1 MSPLTF
7 CSLFKGRIQGL
18 YWVLS
23 PTHPSESLWFL
34 AGTSLRGSYTWA
46 WHQRRWSSSLNA
58 TWIMR
63 RNLVQQKV
71 SLLSKEQHLSMWR
84 PRVPLLIPK
93 YSTSKSGETQLS
105 MQCQNWEVWSSAM
118 SVHGQY
124 SSMTKPNWKEQAI
137 KGKDLINVYSVRMLQ
152 IILVCWWLWRHVFKY
167 RWFYNQYKHQP
178 YLSYFPGEIMRLWP
192 LFFKYSDVL

>member
-23 PTHPSESLWFL
+23 PTHRSESLWFL

-93 YSTSKSGETQLS
+93 YSTSKSRETQLS

-118 SVHGQY
+118 SVHGQLSFWRVLVY
-124 SSMTKPNWKEQAI
+124 DQTKLERTSNQRKRFDKCLHLCPDVTNNPSLLMTLKT
-137 KGKDLINVYSVRMLQ
+137 
-152 IILVCWWLWRHVFKY
+152 CF
-167 RWFYNQYKHQP
+167 
-178 YLSYFPGEIMRLWP
+178 
-192 LFFKYSDVL
+192 

>member
-1 MSPLTF
+1 M
-7 CSLFKGRIQGL
+7 
-18 YWVLS
+18 LS
-23 PTHPSESLWFL
+23 PTHRSESLWFL

-46 WHQRRWSSSLNA
+46 WHRRRWSSSLNA

-93 YSTSKSGETQLS
+93 YSTSKSRETQLS
-105 MQCQNWEVWSSAM
+105 VRCGVLPWVSMGSWVSGEYW
-118 SVHGQY
+118 
-124 SSMTKPNWKEQAI
+124 SMTKPNWKEQAI
-137 KGKDLINVYSVRMLQ
+137 KGKDLINVYSFVQMLQ
-152 IILVCWWLWRHVFKY
+152 IILVCWWLWSLVFKY
-167 RWFYNQYKHQP
+167 RRFYNQYKHQP
-178 YLSYFPGEIMRLWP
+178 YLSYFSGETMQLWP